1 MGRMGFPEWTLLGMG
16 LSLLGALVAL
26 SLALLGQAPGLLK
39 RTGLVGARLDQNV
52 RAFTSYAFALLLLAV
67 GFFIAGVPL
76 GSQTETSAASKA
88 VDISAQPAG
97 TATSIEA
104 SPSQPPLTSTP
115 IVTSTAA
122 TPITGAFGGPPS
134 DEIETTPGG
143 ADLAAAATLSGT
155 VTNSDTTI
163 SSELIP
169 TNTQSPSS
177 TPILEPPT
185 ITPTSS
191 PSPTR
196 TPSPTIT
203 PTPITSQTAT
213 IDTAGST
220 IWLVRSPGGR
230 NLVTITD
237 GEVVIILPR
246 HANQGGILW
255 REVSTG
261 SGIIG
266 WVQEEFINY
275 NGLAD

>member
-1 MGRMGFPEWTLLGMG
+1 MGKMGFPEWTLLGMG

-76 GSQTETSAASKA
+76 GPGAETSAVSNNAN
-88 VDISAQPAG
+88 ISAQPAG
-97 TATSIEA
+97 TSSMIEA
-104 SPSQPPLTSTP
+104 SPSQPPLSSTP

-134 DEIETTPGG
+134 GGIEKTPTG
-143 ADLAAAATLSGT
+143 ADLATAATLSGT
-155 VTNSDTTI
+155 VTDTDATI

-169 TNTQSPSS
+169 TNTQ
-177 TPILEPPT
+177 LPPT
-185 ITPTSS
+185 PLPEPATTTPTSS

-203 PTPITSQTAT
+203 PTPIVSQTAK

-261 SGIIG
+261 SGIVG
-266 WVQEEFINY
+266 WVQEEFLNY
-275 NGLAD
+275 FELSD

>member
-39 RTGLVGARLDQNV
+39 RTGLVGVRLDQNV

-76 GSQTETSAASKA
+76 GSQTETSAESKA

-97 TATSIEA
+97 TSTSIEA
-104 SPSQPPLTSTP
+104 SPSQPPLSSTP

-122 TPITGAFGGPPS
+122 TPITGAFRGPPS

-143 ADLAAAATLSGT
+143 ADPAAAATLSGA
-155 VTNSDTTI
+155 DTTI
-163 SSELIP
+163 GSELIP

-177 TPILEPPT
+177 TPIPESPT
-185 ITPTSS
+185 NTPTPS

-203 PTPITSQTAT
+203 PTPIISQTAT

-261 SGIIG
+261 SGIVG
-266 WVQEEFINY
+266 WVHEEFINY